1 MTIYI
6 DVHTHNPYRDNV
18 LAIKN
23 LSISEIGNLD
33 LSNKFQYYSI
43 GIHPWEVHETN
54 SNAFEILDYWAANDA
69 VKAIGECGLDKNSK
83 AGLKEQS
90 YYLERQVQISEKHQ
104 KPLIIHCVACF
115 NEIISMKKMLRPTQD
130 WIIHGFRSKPQLA
143 KQLVAHGFSLSFGEK
158 YNLMSVETTPLE
170 NICIET
176 DTSSVDIMTI
186 YKEIAS
192 IKNCLPKE
200 LNAACRLLK
209 LYVC

>member
-1 MTIYI
+1 MAIYI
-6 DVHTHNPYRDNV
+6 DTHTHNPFKEDI

-23 LSISEIGNLD
+23 LNISEVDELD

-54 SNAFEILDYWAANDA
+54 PNALEKLEFWAANDA

-83 AGLKEQS
+83 AGFKEQS
-90 YYLERQVQISEKHQ
+90 YHFERQVLLSEKYQ
-104 KPLIIHCVACF
+104 KPMIIHCVACF
-115 NEIISMKKMLRPTQD
+115 NEIISLRKKLKPTQD
-130 WIIHGFRSKPQLA
+130 WIIHGFRGKPQLA
-143 KQLVAHGFSLSFGEK
+143 KQLISKGFSLSFGEK
-158 YNLMSVETTPLE
+158 YNSMSVEITPIESL
-170 NICIET
+170 CIET
-176 DTSSVDIMTI
+176 DTSSVDIMTL

-192 IKNCLPKE
+192 IKSCLPKE

>member
-6 DVHTHNPYRDNV
+6 DIHTHNPYRDNI

-23 LSISEIGNLD
+23 LSISDIENLD
-33 LSNKFQYYSI
+33 VSNKFQYYSI

-54 SNAFEILDYWAANDA
+54 SNIFEKLDSWAAFES
-69 VKAIGECGLDKNSK
+69 VKAIGECGLDKNSN
-83 AGLKEQS
+83 AGFKEQC
-90 YYLERQVQISEKHQ
+90 YYLERQVQISETHQ
-104 KPLIIHCVACF
+104 KPLIIHCIGYF
-115 NEIISMKKMLRPTQD
+115 NEIISIRKKLKPSQD

-143 KQLVAHGFSLSFGEK
+143 KQLIANGFSLSFGEK
-158 YNLMSVETTPLE
+158 YNSMSVDATPIE

-176 DTSSVDIMTI
+176 DNSSVDIMTL

-192 IKNCLPKE
+192 IKACLPRE